1 MWPVEYNAYGP
12 ANTRVILRPNGA
24 KDYAIADHLGSV
36 RLLLG
41 DNGMIKEQRSYG
53 PFGEDLISD
62 GNGARTSYIGRETD
76 TESNLGFFG
85 VRLYDPTYGRFMSV
99 DPLWAKY
106 APLQPYHYAGN
117 EPVGRLD
124 WDGRDII
131 ALIDW
136 EGANGNGHAAVLI
149 GSEEDGWEY
158 FSKDGGKYLIVGESD
173 DDIRHFESLA
183 EFVKEAKTK
192 DFLGRYDNAFLIPT
206 TKKEDQAAKKAAKEA
221 AKSTYYV
228 VGASC
233 SDVLRDAVLAAGK
246 KAPYVAIPNELYK
259 NIEYFNPNHVH
270 VESEVISDHRN
281 DPKRNLPRPQSEP
294 KSKQPQRQIDKGKSK
309 APEGVC
315 GVQSE

>member
-1 MWPVEYNAYGP
+1 
-12 ANTRVILRPNGA
+12 
-24 KDYAIADHLGSV
+24 
-36 RLLLG
+36 
-41 DNGMIKEQRSYG
+41 
-53 PFGEDLISD
+53 
-62 GNGARTSYIGRETD
+62 
-76 TESNLGFFG
+76 
-85 VRLYDPTYGRFMSV
+85 MSV

-158 FSKDGGKYLIVGESD
+158 ISKDGGEYWIAGESD
-173 DDIRHFESLA
+173 ADIRKFTSLA
-183 EFVKEAKTK
+183 EFVKEAESEEL
-192 DFLGRYDNAFLIPT
+192 LGRYDNAFLIPA
-206 TKKEDQAAKKAAKEA
+206 TKKEDEAAKVAAKES

-233 SDVLRDAVLAAGK
+233 SDVLRDALIAAGK
-246 KAPYVAIPNELYK
+246 KSPYVAIPKDLYK
-259 NIEYFNPNHVH
+259 NIEYFNPSHVH
-270 VESEVISDHRN
+270 VDSEVISDHRK
-281 DPKRNLPRPQSEP
+281 DPERNLPQPKTEP
-294 KSKQPQRQIDKGKSK
+294 KRKQPQRRIDTGKNK
-309 APEGVC
+309 TPQGVC